1 MATWDLFH
9 LEDEFSDFTPFFVKF
24 TQKKIELRVLF
35 TCNMNA
41 QNLRTPFFSNSLI
54 KWEIGVKMV
63 YGNLAC

>member
-24 TQKKIELRVLF
+24 TEKKIELRVLF

-41 QNLRTPFFSNSLI
+41 QNLRTPFSQI
-54 KWEIGVKMV
+54 R
-63 YGNLAC
+63 